1 LSKVVTVVVIYKSNA
16 FRDRSNAF
24 SCRSNASANR
34 GNTSANRGTGI
45 GSGTRY
51 LYYNKVE
58 EWAKVEETNGKVRSA
73 PIQPRPS

>member
-16 FRDRSNAF
+16 FSAKSNAFRDRSNA
-24 SCRSNASANR
+24 SACRGNASAD
-34 GNTSANRGTGI
+34 RGTGI
-45 GSGTRY
+45 GSGTKY

-58 EWAKVEETNGKVRSA
+58 EWAKVEETNGKVRSV